1 LLQDLVVAN
10 HIIHKNGV
18 VDAFGHIS
26 IRHPEKADVFIMSA
40 NMAPALVRSTSDF
53 IEYRVADSAPCHANA
68 PKGFIERF
76 IHSEIYKSYSRVKCV
91 IHSHA
96 EDVLPF
102 AVSGVPLRPMF
113 HMTGFLGACL
123 A

>member
-1 LLQDLVVAN
+1 VVAN

-26 IRHPEKADVFIMSA
+26 IRHPGKADVFIMSA

-53 IEYRVADSAPCHANA
+53 VEYRIADSAPCHTNA

-76 IHSEIYKSYSRVKCV
+76 IHSEIYKSYSGVKCV